1 MRQIADY
8 GIKLQA
14 TPLLR
19 IKRIMINQGCIR
31 LIQRG
36 GLEEYCLNFCNGE
49 KHAAFFAALLP
60 ARGADC
66 IEHHSG
72 QVPVDAQLEGFVIN
86 PPIHDILVDM
96 TSDVMTTTS
105 KHTANSK
112 TISAT
117 KAKKGPGR
125 IIGNSID

>member
-1 MRQIADY
+1 MHTF
-8 GIKLQA
+8 G
-14 TPLLR
+14 TT
-19 IKRIMINQGCIR
+19 
-31 LIQRG
+31 G
-36 GLEEYCLNFCNGE
+36 GLEEYCLDFCNSE
-49 KHAAFFAALLP
+49 KHAAFFAALLQ
-60 ARGADC
+60 ACGTDC
-66 IEHHSG
+66 VEHHNR